1 VVLLIQARRGT
12 ISLAVRPLCCA
23 FHVRAKMGMK
33 KAPGLRLGG
42 RLKLFAEA
50 EERRQTLSKKG
61 FVSPIGRSYNV
72 RRWTIS
78 RLRP

>member
-1 VVLLIQARRGT
+1 
-12 ISLAVRPLCCA
+12 
-23 FHVRAKMGMK
+23 MGMK